1 MSAALREYRER
12 YRAARARLMSAP
24 RVVERNPD
32 ALRDILRLGTTYK
45 IYDEPIGPN
54 IPAVKEVQVPA
65 SSWHHARLILREVS
79 TKYGVTVVDLCS
91 KRRPPYLVTARHEA
105 CYRLYSETTWSY
117 PRIGAFLGGR
127 DHTTIMHGV
136 REHKKRMEAQS

>member
-1 MSAALREYRER
+1 MSAALREYREK
-12 YRAARARLMSAP
+12 YRAARNRLWGVQDQP
-24 RVVERNPD
+24 RPRDVLNISSPYTLYD
-32 ALRDILRLGTTYK
+32 A
-45 IYDEPIGPN
+45 PIGP
-54 IPAVKEVQVPA
+54 KVPPIHQINVPT
-65 SSWHHARLILREVS
+65 STWHHARQILREVS
-79 TKYGVTVVDLCS
+79 AKYGVSIVDLCS
-91 KRRPPYLVTARHEA
+91 KRRPMLLVTARHEA